1 MAAFVSMILVTLP
14 LTLLSYTLDISNFNV
29 EDLVLTSLQQGLN
42 LYFEG
47 YENYLVL
54 TLLFVF
60 FTNVV
65 CMCRFTMCWNG

>member
-65 CMCRFTMCWNG
+65 CMCRSTMCWNG